1 MVSIHPTAVIEN
13 GAALGENVEIGPYTE
28 FPDGPWQKSCSLS
41 LPLAAAFAL
50 CERMNAP
57 TIELLPLAQE
67 FPPLQQEEA
76 SESRGRGRTG
86 ASDLQALSRHERD
99 GKLR

>member
-1 MVSIHPTAVIEN
+1 MASIHPTAVTET
-13 GAALGENVEIGPYTE
+13 GAVLGENVEIGPYTE
-28 FPDGPWQKSCSLS
+28 FPDGPWQKSRSLS

-57 TIELLPLAQE
+57 MIELLPLIQE

-76 SESRGRGRTG
+76 SESRDRERTG
-86 ASDLQALSRHERD
+86 ASDLQALSRHDGD
-99 GKLR
+99 GKMH